1 MHYLKRQTRKNDE
14 DGISPVI
21 GVMLM
26 LVVTII
32 VAAVVS
38 GFAGGLV
45 GSQQK
50 SPTLSMDVKIWN
62 TGSYMGSGFTAKVL
76 GVSQPINSKDLK
88 LVTAWTTTMK
98 DPSSVDLSATQA
110 ALSKGAVFNGGN
122 SSLPNSANVQ
132 CWQGMKTKAMTS
144 WATAPFAVGMGIDSS
159 KANQMDP
166 IGKSATADQKVQWF
180 GQYAL
185 QQGTILYATPFGSE
199 SGTALGGNGAAAAS
213 GYNGATPYAYTGS
226 GNYGSGQVDPM
237 QAVLGGGWEQLRPG
251 DNVNVKVIYVPT
263 GAAIFNKDVAVE
275 G

>member
-1 MHYLKRQTRKNDE
+1 MHHLKRQTKKNGE

-45 GSQQK
+45 NGQQK

-76 GVSQPINSKDLK
+76 GVSQPINTKDLK
-88 LVTAWTTTMK
+88 MVTTWTTTMK
-98 DPSSVDLSATQA
+98 DPSSVDLSASQA
-110 ALSKGAVFNGGN
+110 ALSKGTVFNGGN
-122 SSLPNSANVQ
+122 AALPNSANVQ
-132 CWQGMKTKAMTS
+132 CYQGMGTKTTTT
-144 WATAPFAVGMGIDSS
+144 WATAPFGIGTGFTSS
-159 KANQMDP
+159 NSNPMDP
-166 IGKSATADQKVQWF
+166 VGSSASGYQKAQWF
-180 GQYAL
+180 GQYSL
-185 QQGTILYATPFGSE
+185 QQGTIIYAIPYGSD
-199 SGTALGGNGAAAAS
+199 SGAAIGGNGAAANS
-213 GYNGATPYAYTGS
+213 GYNGATLYKYTGS
-226 GNYGSGQVDPM
+226 GTYTSGMVDPM
-237 QAVLGGGWEQLRPG
+237 QAVLGSGWEQLRAG
-251 DNVNVKVIYVPT
+251 DNVNVKMIYVPT